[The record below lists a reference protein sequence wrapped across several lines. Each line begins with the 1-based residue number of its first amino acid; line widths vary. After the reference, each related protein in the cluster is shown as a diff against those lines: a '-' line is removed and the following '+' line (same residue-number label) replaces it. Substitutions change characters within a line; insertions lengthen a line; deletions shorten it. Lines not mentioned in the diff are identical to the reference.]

1 VDTGIHRIPWLY
13 KQSHQEEP
21 MKIVLYGATG
31 MVGSQITQAALARGH
46 EVTAVSRSGA
56 DVAGATS
63 LASDITDTD
72 TLVALAADAD
82 AVVVAIPTDRTGG
95 PTEPIIK
102 AHQDLIAARPAT
114 RLLVVGGA
122 GSLSVGDSLLVD
134 APGFPDGYK
143 PESKAL
149 TAILDDYRASSGLDW
164 TVVSPSPV
172 IAPGERTGYVLG
184 TDSPVGDSVT
194 TSDFA
199 DAIVDELE
207 TPAYKGRR
215 FTVASKS

>member
-1 VDTGIHRIPWLY
+1 
-13 KQSHQEEP
+13 
-21 MKIVLYGATG
+21 MKIVVYGATG
-31 MVGSQITQAALARGH
+31 MVGSEVAQAAIARGH

-56 DVAGATS
+56 DIAGATA
-63 LASDITDTD
+63 LAADIGDT
-72 TLVALAADAD
+72 TRLVALAADAD
-82 AVVVAIPTDRTGG
+82 AVVIAIPTDRTGG
-95 PTEPIIK
+95 PTEPIID
-102 AHQDLIAARPAT
+102 AHRDLIAARPAA

-122 GSLSVGDSLLVD
+122 GSLSVGDGLLVD
-134 APGFPDGYK
+134 APGFPEEYK
-143 PESKAL
+143 PESKAF

-164 TVVSPSPV
+164 TLVSPSPV

-207 TPAYKGRR
+207 TPTYKGRR
-215 FTVASKS
+215 FTVASKA

>member
-1 VDTGIHRIPWLY
+1 
-13 KQSHQEEP
+13 
-21 MKIVLYGATG
+21 MKIIVYGATG
-31 MVGSQITQAALARGH
+31 MVGSQIAEAALARGH

-56 DVAGATS
+56 DVACATA
-63 LASDITDTD
+63 LVADIADTD
-72 TLVALAADAD
+72 TFAALAADAD
-82 AVVVAIPTDRTGG
+82 AVVVAVPPDRTGG
-95 PTEPIIK
+95 PAEPMVD
-102 AHQDLIAARPAT
+102 AHRRLIAARPDA

-134 APGFPDGYK
+134 APGFPDAYK
-143 PESKAL
+143 PEAKAF
-149 TAILDDYRASSGLDW
+149 TTVLDDYRASSGLDW
-164 TVVSPSPV
+164 TLVSPSPM